1 MAAMLRAA
9 TARAGSRM
17 SDTRVRRV
25 PAVARYGRGVL
36 VALERCERPVHVRT
50 RAVAARRSGERTPTR
65 RDVVSWGRR

>member
-17 SDTRVRRV
+17 SDTRVQRV

-36 VALERCERPVHVRT
+36 VALDMCERPVHVRT
-50 RAVAARRSGERTPTR
+50 RVVAIRRSGGRTPAR
-65 RDVVSWGRR
+65 RDGRDWGRR